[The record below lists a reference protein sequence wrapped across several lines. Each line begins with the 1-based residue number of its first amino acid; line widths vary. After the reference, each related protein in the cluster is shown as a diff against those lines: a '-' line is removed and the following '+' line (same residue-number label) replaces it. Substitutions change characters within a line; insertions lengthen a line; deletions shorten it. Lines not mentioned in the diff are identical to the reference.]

1 VDTAARYRNEESV
14 GKAILKS
21 GIPRKEMFVT
31 TKIWHEDHGYER
43 TITAGMASL
52 KRLGTGYI
60 DLLLIH
66 APGKKTVSTWQAM
79 IQLKEEGICRSIG
92 VSNFGVHHLEE
103 LHRATGVTPSVNQIE
118 ISPYLQH
125 RDIVQ
130 YCREH
135 GIAIEGYSPLTKG
148 IKLDDPVLQKIADK
162 YSALILMS
170 DHKLDLFFRYLG
182 KTPAHVLIRWSVQQG
197 FITIP
202 KSVKEERIKSNIDV
216 FNFELSQEDMAD
228 LEKLEEH
235 LITGRWD
242 PVASEWNP

>member
-1 VDTAARYRNEESV
+1 
-14 GKAILKS
+14 
-21 GIPRKEMFVT
+21 M
-31 TKIWHEDHGYER
+31 
-43 TITAGMASL
+43 
-52 KRLGTGYI
+52 
-60 DLLLIH
+60 
-66 APGKKTVSTWQAM
+66 
-79 IQLKEEGICRSIG
+79 
-92 VSNFGVHHLEE
+92 SNFGVHHLEE

-216 FNFELSQEDMAD
+216 FDFELSQEDMAD